1 MSDERP
7 IPLSRLRAA
16 LASPRGHKRV
26 DALLSQDDA
35 AAAVGALDIGE
46 LYALIREV
54 GFADSQELIA
64 LCTPT
69 QVRGCLDLDLW
80 DRDQVQLEAAKP
92 WLAAVFEAGF
102 EQLGQVWEG
111 LDPELRALMLA
122 RWTRIYDLSLGEEPD
137 EPDEVPLYFTPDT
150 FFAVAIT
157 AEDDDTVGLVQRLLD
172 DLYRAD
178 MVLARHTLMA
188 ARSEPPP
195 ELEDMAYRWR
205 SGRLADLG
213 FADYYDALE
222 VFRPIDPG
230 SVRIGEGSED
240 RFGAAPEGEEVQAPG
255 RLPAPVAERIAGR
268 SFLARAVDGIQEAEH
283 AERVEQAFVVLL
295 NKVLAAARVRPG
307 DPEAVA
313 IGADHTTG
321 TVALGLEHLARGDV
335 EAAADALRT
344 VSLTRIHR
352 LGYTLTLRL
361 ARLARALAPRSPGAG
376 EPTAAL
382 MEALLAPRPFF
393 ARALDDPPG
402 DGLRPFESL
411 EDLRRAAGHLTA
423 LALRVAIA
431 ESLGVDLVAGAMAG
445 SQPALDD
452 FVRTALARAMAGG
465 AFEAAPLTDAELAA
479 LGPAFADGRLTGPAR
494 RAAAEALAGALTR
507 ASITAGTEQIPALLE
522 GWLATIEDSLGPHAG
537 RPVDPRFIEGLLLA
551 AGRS

>member
-7 IPLSRLRAA
+7 IPLTRLRAA

-35 AAAVGALDIGE
+35 AAAVAALDVGE

-54 GFADSQELIA
+54 GFGDSQELIA
-64 LCTPT
+64 LFTPT
-69 QVRGCLDLDLW
+69 QLRGCLDLDMW
-80 DRDQVQLEAAKP
+80 DRDQVQLEASKP
-92 WLAAVFEAGF
+92 WLAAVLEAGF
-102 EQLGQVWEG
+102 EKVGEVWDG
-111 LDPELRALMLA
+111 LDAEVRALLFA
-122 RWTRIYDLSLGEEPD
+122 RWTRIYDLSLGEEPN

-157 AEDDDTVGLVQRLLD
+157 AEDDETVGLVQRLLD

-222 VFRPIDPG
+222 VFRPLDPG
-230 SVRIGEGSED
+230 SVTIGEGTED
-240 RFGAAPEGEEVQAPG
+240 RFGTPPEDEDARAPG
-255 RLPAPVAERIAGR
+255 RLPAAVAERIAGR
-268 SFLARAVDGIQEAEH
+268 SFLARAVDRIQEAEH
-283 AERVEQAFVVLL
+283 AERIEQAFVVLL

-361 ARLARALAPRSPGAG
+361 ARLARALAPRALGAG
-376 EPTAAL
+376 EPTASV

-393 ARALDDPPG
+393 TRALDEPPG
-402 DGLRPFESL
+402 AGVRPFDSL
-411 EDLRRAAGHLTA
+411 EDLRRVAQHLTA

-431 ESLGVDLVAGAMAG
+431 ESLGVDLVAAAMAD
-445 SQPALDD
+445 SQPGLDD
-452 FVRTALARAMAGG
+452 HVRTALARAMAGG
-465 AFEAAPLTDAELAA
+465 AFEAAPLTEAERAA
-479 LGPAFADGRLTGPAR
+479 LAPAFVDGQLTVAAR
-494 RAAAEALAGALTR
+494 QAAAEALAGALSR
-507 ASITAGTEQIPALLE
+507 ARITAGTDLVPALLDD
-522 GWLATIEDSLGPHAG
+522 WLGVVADSLGPHVG
-537 RPVDPRFIEGLLLA
+537 GPVDPRFVDGVLLA